1 MVSSVKLRVELKSLK
16 IPCSIGYLTRIQ
28 ALLYPN
34 HDSFRFQIRRMIR
47 RAYFHIYGE
56 LFLEEVA
63 NIPDVSEFECTLNPA
78 ETHGDKIPR
87 CPIPDVGEHFPYVPL
102 FTAIYMIAGNVLL
115 LNLLIAMFSKTYDK
129 VEAESIDIA
138 NLLQY
143 ELIYGKILEFEK
155 IFQMIIF
162 RILLPTSHSTTVYIY
177 STHWTSC
184 KSNLL

>member
-1 MVSSVKLRVELKSLK
+1 MTFTFVNPL
-16 IPCSIGYLTRIQ
+16 Q

-34 HDSFRFQIRRMIR
+34 HNSFTFQIRRLLR

-78 ETHGDKIPR
+78 ETDGDNIPR
-87 CPIPDVGEHFPYVPL
+87 CPIPDVGDHFPYVPF

-129 VEAESIDIA
+129 VEAEAIDIA

-143 ELIYGKILEFEK
+143 ELIYGRTPLLETK
-155 IFQMIIF
+155 
-162 RILLPTSHSTTVYIY
+162 L
-177 STHWTSC
+177 
-184 KSNLL
+184 